1 MLELKNGPSVCLS
14 GTVVKYLCA
23 LPRRAYREVVP
34 TLRRI
39 RLEVGNYEFDFSQLS
54 DVLERSEELLRE
66 TEQLCEMLTG
76 YSGK

>member
-23 LPRRAYREVVP
+23 RRAYREVVP
-34 TLRRI
+34 TLRGI